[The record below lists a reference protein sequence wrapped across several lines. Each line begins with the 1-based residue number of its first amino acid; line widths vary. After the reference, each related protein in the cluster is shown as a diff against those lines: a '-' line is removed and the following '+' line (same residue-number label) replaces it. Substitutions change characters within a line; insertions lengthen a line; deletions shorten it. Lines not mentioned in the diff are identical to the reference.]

1 MKTREEQIKT
11 LDQLVK
17 DKGEIDLG
25 FTINKTNDDGFDEKI
40 YFVKLWFCEDYD
52 KAFLETEEECL
63 EQVNDWELNYY
74 KDWVID
80 LLYNKLIDNK

>member
-25 FTINKTNDDGFDEKI
+25 FTIIKTNDDGFDEKI
-40 YFVKLWFCEDYD
+40 DFVKLWFCEEYQ
-52 KAFLETEEECL
+52 KAFLETEEESL

-74 KDWVID
+74 QDWVID
-80 LLYNKLIDNK
+80 LLYNKLINNK

>member
-17 DKGEIDLG
+17 DKGEIDLS
-25 FTINKTNDDGFDEKI
+25 FTFVTTTEDNFDERI

-74 KDWVID
+74 QDWVID
-80 LLYNKLIDNK
+80 LLYNKLINNK